1 MKEWQTSDYAGAA
14 SATDSSTA
22 CDCLTLVKN
31 DAYPVPNLTERPT
44 LTDKPQET
52 DTMSVNPKQSAVV
65 ELLQRHRASILG
77 ACLCKWEKAEK
88 QLLHEISALHQA
100 FVRKR
105 THLRREMED
114 DAKRRERELM
124 LLERDLEV

>member
-1 MKEWQTSDYAGAA
+1 MKQWQASDDAGAA
-14 SATDSSTA
+14 SATDAA
-22 CDCLTLVKN
+22 CDCITLVKN
-31 DAYPVPNLTERPT
+31 DMYPVPNVTERPT
-44 LTDKPQET
+44 LTGKPQET
-52 DTMSVNPKQSAVV
+52 ETLSVDPKQSAVV

-77 ACLCKWEKAEK
+77 ACLCKWERAEK
-88 QLLHEISALHQA
+88 QLLHETSALHQA

-114 DAKRRERELM
+114 EAKMRERELM